1 MDLGLEGR
9 CAMVAAASKGI
20 GRAIAEA
27 LLSEGCRVSIS
38 ARGRESLEKTRD
50 EMIAR
55 HPGGEVVA
63 FPTDVRRPEELEA
76 WHSGSVKAL
85 GKIDI
90 LVTNTGGPPAARFL
104 DLSEDQWNEGIQLTL
119 FNVIRASK
127 LVIPGMKERKWGR
140 ILHITS
146 FVAKQP
152 VDLLTVS
159 STLRAGIS
167 ALTKTMANQLAPD
180 GILVNALLPGY
191 VRTDRQIELTEIR
204 AREEG
209 ISTEAFDERASRTIP
224 LRRSAHPSEIGA
236 AAAFLCS
243 ERASYLTGVS
253 LAVDGGLLQGTF

>member
-1 MDLGLEGR
+1 MDLGLQGR
-9 CAMVAAASKGI
+9 TAMVAAASKGI

-38 ARGRESLEKTRD
+38 ARGRESLERARD
-50 EMIAR
+50 EMRAR
-55 HPGGEVVA
+55 HPGGEVIA
-63 FPTDVRRPEELEA
+63 ISTDVRRPEDLEK
-76 WHSGSVKAL
+76 WHAESTSAL
-85 GKIDI
+85 GPIDI

-104 DLSEDQWNEGIQLTL
+104 DLSEEQWAEGMQLTL

-127 LVIPGMKERKWGR
+127 LVIPGMRKKKWGR

-167 ALTKTMANQLAPD
+167 ALTKTMANQLAAD

-191 VRTDRQIELTEIR
+191 VRTDRQIELSEIR
-204 AREEG
+204 AREAG
-209 ISTEAFDERASRTIP
+209 ISVEEYEARAAQTIP
-224 LRRSAHPSEIGA
+224 LRRSAEPSEIGNV
-236 AAAFLCS
+236 AAFLCS
-243 ERASYLTGVS
+243 DRGSYLTGVS